1 MCPRAWRACLPVGTQ
16 FLPDSRLDSGV
27 PGALARPFF
36 ILASAGSGRYAQSMM
51 PPLVLVFF
59 VLSLCSAFSQTRQ
72 ISISQ
77 LQDKIRGGWAGQ
89 MIGVSFGAPTEFRSN
104 GKIITGRIPWNP
116 AWVKESIT
124 QDDLYVEM
132 TFAEVLDRH
141 GLDATAEQF
150 GEAFKSTRY
159 PLWHANAAARRNLA
173 AGIKAP
179 LSGHPKYNIHANDID
194 FQIEADFIGLMAPG
208 LPQQAS
214 ELASRIGGVMNY
226 GDGIYGGIYVSA
238 MYSAAFFES
247 DPRKI
252 VEAGL
257 AALPPSS
264 QYARTIADVL
274 KLHRQFPN
282 DWKKSWQAIEEKWG
296 KVESC
301 PEGALRG
308 FNIEASLNGAYIAL
322 GLLYGGGDFAR
333 TLDISTRA
341 GQDSDCNPSNAAGIL
356 GVVLG
361 YSKIPPV
368 WKDGIPAIANTK
380 FIYTNYTFE
389 EISEST
395 LKRAIALVERSG
407 GKREAQTLTLPPAS
421 PVKPVVLDTWS
432 MGEPVVQADASHPG
446 WTWSGSWS
454 EAASWDGESG
464 DVKTRK
470 TAIGPGNEALIRFKG
485 SAFSL
490 EGEYFDRKGQPNGG
504 IADVYVDGRKAGEFR
519 VMAPAAT
526 NESSL
531 FHLYGLANQ
540 EHEVRIVTRDQVPGT
555 AGTLVIRS
563 LVAYRAGN

>member
-1 MCPRAWRACLPVGTQ
+1 MQPL
-16 FLPDSRLDSGV
+16 RLIS
-27 PGALARPFF
+27 AL
-36 ILASAGSGRYAQSMM
+36 
-51 PPLVLVFF
+51 F
-59 VLSLCSAFSQTRQ
+59 VLALIPAFSQTRQ
-72 ISISQ
+72 ILISQ

-116 AWVKESIT
+116 AWVRESIT

-132 TFAEVLDRH
+132 TFAEVLDKH

-150 GEAFKSTRY
+150 GEAFKTTRY
-159 PLWHANAAARRNLA
+159 PLWHANAAARRNLY

-179 LSGHPKYNIHANDID
+179 LSGHPRHNIHANDID

-226 GDGIYGGIYVSA
+226 GDGIYGGIYVAA

-282 DWKKSWQAIEEKWG
+282 DWKKAWQAIEEKWG

-368 WKDGIPAIANTK
+368 WKDGIPAIANTR

-407 GKREAQTLTLPPAS
+407 GKREGQTLKLPAAA
-421 PVKPVVLDTWS
+421 VLKPVVLETWS
-432 MGEPVVQADASHPG
+432 MGEPVLQADASHPG

-470 TAIGPGNEALIRFKG
+470 TAIGPGNEAVIRFAG
-485 SAFSL
+485 TAFSL
-490 EGEYFDRKGQPNGG
+490 EGEYFDRKGQPHGAV
-504 IADVYVDGRKAGEFR
+504 ADVYVDGRKAGEFR
-519 VMAPAAT
+519 AMAPAAT

-531 FHLYGLANQ
+531 FHLYGLATQ
-540 EHEVRIVTRDQVPGT
+540 EHEVRIVTRDAVPGT
-555 AGTLVIRS
+555 TGTLVIRS
-563 LVAYRAGN
+563 LVAYRQGK